1 MSLAKKKNWPW
12 KAYNLEQETKKQI
25 NEMEKGKRL
34 RQRLNAYDQR
44 KCRQEEEP
52 LSGPSQQSVWWR
64 AAVTCLLY
72 MKVLVQKKASLTS
85 QGGWYY
91 TVDCCGSSV
100 MYIQAV
106 LHPHSCLRAAGLQ
119 ATKTVIALPDSPS
132 ICSLFYFLCPE
143 GGGHLVQHTFQ
154 DLDWGWVIVKKN
166 ISG

>member
-12 KAYNLEQETKKQI
+12 KAYNLEQETTKQI

-52 LSGPSQQSVWWR
+52 LSGPSQQNVWWR

-72 MKVLVQKKASLTS
+72 MKVLVQKEAFLTS
-85 QGGWYY
+85 RWL
-91 TVDCCGSSV
+91 
-100 MYIQAV
+100 V
-106 LHPHSCLRAAGLQ
+106 LHGWLLWFFSDVHSGGTLSTLLLKSRRTPGHQDCDCP
-119 ATKTVIALPDSPS
+119 TWFSEH
-132 ICSLFYFLCPE
+132 LFSFLFPLSWRRW
-143 GGGHLVQHTFQ
+143 HLVQHTFQ
-154 DLDWGWVIVKKN
+154 DLDWEWVIVKKN